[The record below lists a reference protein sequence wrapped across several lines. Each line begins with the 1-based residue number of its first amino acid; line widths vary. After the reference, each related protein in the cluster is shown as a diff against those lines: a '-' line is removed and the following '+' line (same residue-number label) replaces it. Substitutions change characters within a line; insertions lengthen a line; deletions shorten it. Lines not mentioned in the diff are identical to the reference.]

1 MLPYNVMNK
10 ASERLSTLRDESVEL
25 RFDEAEMHER
35 LIEYESDL
43 VYEDTIERPTLEIID
58 DTTIALNGIAMA
70 VRGTRCFILNSLR
83 LSQGFPQTGPEIRE
97 GGYNGTQAAFSAGM
111 ARLVSAF
118 EAACDNPIIDRE
130 PGEKKNTWSYVLRP
144 EVRIVDRRTETEDLS
159 PKARLM
165 RECGA
170 IGEGG
175 DVLVNDGSTIEF
187 AAPKWRRRVTLGM
200 LREFKDSS
208 GADTMLWQTVTG
220 EMGKAMNIKSIQAIH
235 DMSRLTREEED
246 ILLARKERGLIAYL
260 STEKDYTES
269 DTEKIIE
276 GVRACFLL
284 FAHNAGMVLGYA
296 RRFSSGAV
304 PFDELYQEGAAQL
317 MEAIAI
323 HPFDA
328 SGEAANFG
336 LVASFYIKGMTKLI
350 SREMLPS
357 VSYGNT
363 TALASRRLFSVIEEL
378 RQGCDDIPDLET
390 IAIHAQMSK
399 KRVMELMALE
409 MSALS
414 LDAPRYSDD
423 DEGERELGGFFGQ
436 DDFVDNRLDEMERED
451 AVDLLF
457 TNKRLRD
464 DEKIVL
470 SLYYQVFHP
479 SLRGAELTRKGEVKF
494 TYPYSEED
502 FYSLLNFK
510 KIDLQTLSTKVLGM
524 SRTFAWGVQKSALRS
539 ARDILQDSP
548 LYEEY
553 KSDHIKN
560 REEEDQERRQIIEL
574 ALELSPSAPMSCHH
588 IKDFHQRYEFP
599 SEYIIKRYF
608 GSVMAFQRACGFEPA
623 DTRHEVR
630 TIKNQEIIE
639 RALELSPDKPLRK
652 GDIMHLAEQG
662 KFLKYDTVQHRFGT
676 IAEFHRQCGFE

>member
-1 MLPYNVMNK
+1 
-10 ASERLSTLRDESVEL
+10 
-25 RFDEAEMHER
+25 
-35 LIEYESDL
+35 
-43 VYEDTIERPTLEIID
+43 
-58 DTTIALNGIAMA
+58 
-70 VRGTRCFILNSLR
+70 
-83 LSQGFPQTGPEIRE
+83 
-97 GGYNGTQAAFSAGM
+97 M

-144 EVRIVDRRTETEDLS
+144 EVRIVDRRAETENLS

-175 DVLVNDGSTIEF
+175 DVFVNDGSTIEF
-187 AAPKWRRRVTLGM
+187 AAPKWRRQVTLGM

-208 GADTMLWQTVTG
+208 GADTMLWQTITG
-220 EMGKAMNIKSIQAIH
+220 EMGKAMNIKSIQAID
-235 DMSRLTREEED
+235 DMPRLTREEED

-284 FAHNAGMVLGYA
+284 FARNAGMVLGYA
-296 RRFSSGAV
+296 RRFSSDAV

-336 LVASFYIKGMTKLI
+336 LVASFYIRGMTKLI

-363 TALASRRLFSVIEEL
+363 TALASRRLFNVIEEL

-436 DDFVDNRLDEMERED
+436 DDFVDNRLDEMERKD

-479 SLRGAELTRKGEVKF
+479 SLRGAELTREGEVKF

-553 KSDHIKN
+553 KSDHIKD
-560 REEEDQERRQIIEL
+560 REEEDRERQQIIEL
-574 ALELSPSAPMSCHH
+574 ALELSPSAPMSYRH
-588 IKDFHQRYEFP
+588 IKDFHQRNEFP
-599 SEYIIKRYF
+599 SEYIIKHYF
-608 GSVMAFQRACGFEPA
+608 GSVMAFQQACGFEPVDA
-623 DTRHEVR
+623 RHEVR

-639 RALELSPDKPLRK
+639 RALELSPDKPLRM

-662 KFLKYDTVQHRFGT
+662 KFLKYDTVQRRFGT